1 MGSNTDSQSQGFQ
14 MAVDALSD
22 EDSLAG
28 SLSDDSNDGQLGA
41 GLDMLVSG
49 KTIVEDKIKTLAE
62 KGVVFNACEFSIK
75 ERKVD
80 RSKIISV
87 SGFVPAGI
95 LEIVGKQGST
105 ELRRAA
111 SVAKQIYGREELD
124 QYGDTNAL
132 DVLRRLLQRE
142 SREDVALV
150 VREIIGGMAKFTADA
165 ALAATHVEERA
176 PG

>member
-1 MGSNTDSQSQGFQ
+1 MSSLFNKVIAVVVLMVFAFTTKAQTKSESLNPEHKIIFQ
-14 MAVDALSD
+14 LTSGDTTAHKQLMKQFNNILSVSPTTKI
-22 EDSLAG
+22 EVVCH
-28 SLSDDSNDGQLGA
+28 GA

-95 LEIVGKQGST
+95 VEIVSKQEQGWSYIK
-105 ELRRAA
+105 A
-111 SVAKQIYGREELD
+111 G
-124 QYGDTNAL
+124 N
-132 DVLRRLLQRE
+132 
-142 SREDVALV
+142 
-150 VREIIGGMAKFTADA
+150 
-165 ALAATHVEERA
+165 
-176 PG
+176 